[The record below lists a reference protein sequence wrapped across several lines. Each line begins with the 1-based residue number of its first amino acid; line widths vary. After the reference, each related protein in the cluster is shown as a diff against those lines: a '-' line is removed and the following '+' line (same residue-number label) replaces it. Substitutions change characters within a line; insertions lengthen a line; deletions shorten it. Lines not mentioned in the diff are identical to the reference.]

1 MALSPADRASL
12 RSLLEES
19 FADIAHIFAR
29 LDARDA
35 QLTKVEDR
43 EYILPRVLALP
54 DGFGTVTA
62 LVNGALREWL
72 ARAGREELEKLPSGE
87 RGASRLINNLGMLL
101 QAKGDL
107 DGAEGL
113 LREALAARRETLGDR
128 HPDTL
133 TSINN
138 LGSLLHA
145 KGDLDDAEG
154 LYREALAA
162 FRETLGDCHPKAFLD
177 DDVA

>member
-19 FADIAHIFAR
+19 FDDIAHIFAR

-87 RGASRLINNLGMLL
+87 RGASRLINSLGMLL
-101 QAKGDL
+101 HAKGDL

-113 LREALAARRETLGDR
+113 LREAIAACRKTLADLG
-128 HPDTL
+128 
-133 TSINN
+133 
-138 LGSLLHA
+138 
-145 KGDLDDAEG
+145 LD
-154 LYREALAA
+154 EALA
-162 FRETLGDCHPKAFLD
+162 
-177 DDVA
+177 

>member
-1 MALSPADRASL
+1 MRRRLAGHTQLEPRRTGAWCLFELTTSLGEGHELHVALSPADRAGL

-87 RGASRLINNLGMLL
+87 RGTSGLIGH
-101 QAKGDL
+101 
-107 DGAEGL
+107 E
-113 LREALAARRETLGDR
+113 
-128 HPDTL
+128 
-133 TSINN
+133 
-138 LGSLLHA
+138 SLLS
-145 KGDLDDAEG
+145 
-154 LYREALAA
+154 
-162 FRETLGDCHPKAFLD
+162 CSS
-177 DDVA
+177 